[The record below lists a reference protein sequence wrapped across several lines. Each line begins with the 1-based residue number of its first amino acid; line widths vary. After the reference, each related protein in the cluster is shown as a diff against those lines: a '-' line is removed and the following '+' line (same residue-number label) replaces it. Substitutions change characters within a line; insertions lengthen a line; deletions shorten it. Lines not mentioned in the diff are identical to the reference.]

1 MHGRILTVAKEAL
14 VKGNV
19 FDYSE
24 TFSIERINI
33 PQSFIFWW
41 LLIVGSRYH
50 LKIEFIR
57 EVPMVEFY
65 NFNSL

>member
-1 MHGRILTVAKEAL
+1 
-14 VKGNV
+14 
-19 FDYSE
+19 
-24 TFSIERINI
+24 
-33 PQSFIFWW
+33 
-41 LLIVGSRYH
+41 VGSRYH